1 VAEVNLSLLGGFAAE
16 VGGEPVPDAAWR
28 LKKARELVKLLALAP
43 GHRLLREQ
51 AMDEL
56 WRDRGPDAAANN
68 LNQAVY
74 VARRALHADAIG
86 VHHGVL
92 ELDADVDV
100 DRFEAAAA
108 TARDAGTS
116 ASYRTALALYPGDLL
131 PENRYDDWAAP
142 RRDDLVALAATL
154 RDELEALGPAAT
166 ARRSALPADAGAF
179 VGRARE
185 VEELVPLLHGRRL
198 LTLAGPGG
206 VGKTRLAL
214 QLARSAEPSYPD
226 GAALV
231 ELAAISDPRLV
242 PDAVA
247 TGLDLRPLQGQA
259 LVDALVEFL
268 APRTFLLVIDNCEH
282 VLAAAAGL
290 ADALLRAAPQLTIL
304 ATSRE
309 PLRASGEV
317 VFRVPS
323 LDIPDPESPRSP
335 QELLGFESVQ
345 LFVERAQAAVPGF
358 ELDRDNA
365 GDVVRICLRLDG
377 LPLALEL
384 AAGRV
389 GALGP
394 AAIADRLGDR
404 FRVLRSG
411 SHAAPTRQQTLSAT
425 LQWSHDLLEP
435 DEQMVFRRL
444 AAFAGSFDLEAAETV
459 CAGDGIDTADIVDL
473 LARLVEK
480 SLVAVGESSSRQR
493 RYRLLETVR
502 IYARERLDEA
512 RETAAFADRQA
523 RWALAL
529 AEAERGS
536 PRLDRDAANVR
547 VALETLLATA
557 PVDALCFCATLW
569 PFWLRRIDLHEAQR
583 GFDAALAAAPERT
596 ALRAEALLASAAI
609 DYRSGA
615 LARGLENA
623 EESYAVAEEIGDP
636 RAQWRALQRVG
647 EFGIARDAADLAL
660 PWLEKALE
668 LARNQGFAAA
678 AATGVYT
685 MGVAHWIVGDLARTE
700 ALVASGIGA
709 LRELGDSQE
718 LIPALVNIA
727 ELRSPR
733 PGGLPGLG
741 LAFED
746 SLHPFVEITCEAAV
760 SYALAN
766 QAGLARARGDLVKA
780 RRLLDESAARFAD
793 AGDTAGSASV
803 AVRRAYLELAEG
815 ALSAARTA
823 LDEALELRR
832 GQGDRRGVGLVLA
845 GLGLIDTT
853 AGQYASAD
861 RELAEARDLFR
872 RAGDRWGLCST
883 LWRTADLAFARGDLE
898 GAQAALDEARGVI
911 GPTERER
918 WMANTLAGLAE
929 LALLRGEADRAA
941 ALLVDARDR
950 YLARDDALGVAEVDE
965 RLGALAKQ
973 GLSGGKVGLG

>member
-1 VAEVNLSLLGGFAAE
+1 MAKISLSLLGGFAAE
-16 VGGEPVPDAAWR
+16 VDGASIPDAAWR

-43 GHRLLREQ
+43 GRRLLREQ

-56 WRDRGPDAAANN
+56 WRDRAPEAAANN

-74 VARRALHADAIG
+74 VARRALHAEAIA
-86 VHHGVL
+86 VRDGVL
-92 ELDADVDV
+92 ELDAEVDV

-108 TARDAGTS
+108 AARDAGTP
-116 ASYRTALALYPGDLL
+116 AAYRTALALYTGDLL

-142 RRDDLVALAATL
+142 RRDDLVALAGAL
-154 RDELEALGPAAT
+154 GEELAVLGPAA
-166 ARRSALPADAGAF
+166 AGRRSALPVDAGAF
-179 VGRARE
+179 VGRDRE
-185 VEELVPLLHGRRL
+185 LHELMPLLRGRRL

-214 QLARSAEPSYPD
+214 ELARTAEPSYAD

-231 ELAAISDPRLV
+231 ELAAIGDPRLV

-247 TGLDLRPLQGQA
+247 TALDVRPLQGQE
-259 LVDALVEFL
+259 LVDALVDFL

-290 ADALLRAAPQLTIL
+290 ADALVRGAPQVTIL

-309 PLRASGEV
+309 PLRVSGEV

-323 LDIPDPESPRSP
+323 LDIPDPESACSP
-335 QELLGFESVQ
+335 EELLGFESVQ
-345 LFVERAQAAVPGF
+345 LLVERAQAAAPGF
-358 ELDRDNA
+358 VLDRDNA
-365 GDVVRICLRLDG
+365 ADIVRICLRLDG

-384 AAGRV
+384 AAGRI

-394 AAIADRLGDR
+394 TAIADRLGDR

-435 DEQMVFRRL
+435 DERILFRRL
-444 AAFAGSFDLEAAETV
+444 AAFAGSFELEAAETV
-459 CAGDGIDTADIVDL
+459 CAGAGIDGADVADL

-480 SLVAVGESSSRQR
+480 SLVAVDERSSRER

-502 IYARERLDEA
+502 IYAGERLDEA
-512 RETAAFADRQA
+512 GERAAFAGRQA

-557 PVDALCFCATLW
+557 PVDALCFTTTLW

-583 GFDAALAAAPERT
+583 SLDAALAAAPERT
-596 ALRAEALLASAAI
+596 ALRAQALLAAAAV

-615 LARGLENA
+615 LARGLEKA
-623 EESYAVAEEIGDP
+623 HEGLAVADEIGDA
-636 RAQWRALQRVG
+636 RAKWRALQFLG
-647 EFGIARDAADLAL
+647 EFGIAHDAADLAL

-668 LARNQGFAAA
+668 LARGQGFAAA
-678 AATGVYT
+678 TASGVYT
-685 MGVAHWIVGDLARTE
+685 LGVAHWIVGDLERAE
-700 ALVASGIGA
+700 ELVARGIDL
-709 LRELGDSQE
+709 LRELGDSPE
-718 LIPALVNIA
+718 PIPALVNIA

-741 LAFED
+741 VAFED
-746 SLHPFVEITCEAAV
+746 SLHPLVEITCSAAV

-766 QAGLARARGDLVKA
+766 QAGLARARGDLAQA
-780 RRLLDESAARFAD
+780 RALLEESAGQFAE
-793 AGDTAGSASV
+793 AGDTAGKASV
-803 AVRRAYLELAEG
+803 GVRRAYLELAEG
-815 ALSAARTA
+815 ALPAARAA
-823 LDEALELRR
+823 LEEALELRR
-832 GQGDRRGVGLVLA
+832 ALSDRRGVGLALA
-845 GLGLIDTT
+845 GLALIDTT
-853 AGQYASAD
+853 AGEYASAE

-872 RAGDRWGLCST
+872 RAGDRWGLSST
-883 LWRTADLAFARGDLE
+883 LWRTADLAFARGDLD
-898 GAQAALDEARGVI
+898 GAQAALEEAREVLV
-911 GPTERER
+911 PTQRER
-918 WMANTLAGLAE
+918 WLANTLAGLAE
-929 LALLRGEADRAA
+929 LALLRGEAARGA
-941 ALLVDARDR
+941 ALLVDARER

-965 RLGALAKQ
+965 RLGALAKH
-973 GLSGGKVGLG
+973 GLSDGKAGLR